1 MYKEINS
8 MADVYL
14 TGWLIADL
22 LPPIKQYIKPAS

>member
-8 MADVYL
+8 MADVYFDIP
-14 TGWLIADL
+14 LIADL